1 MSSKTHILLILLIAT
16 ALAAATAVCVHSLE
30 EIHYLKT
37 FFPRTFSV
45 EEAFYAGGLELF
57 KVVIITIP
65 LLLLIIVCLVFLHH
79 RFGSSKNG

>member
-1 MSSKTHILLILLIAT
+1 MSSKPRILLKFLIAA
-16 ALAAATAVCVHSLE
+16 ALAATTAVCLYSLE

-57 KVVIITIP
+57 KVVVITVP
-65 LLLLIIVCLVFLHH
+65 LLLLIFVCLFLLLP
-79 RFGSSKNG
+79 RCDNSKNE

>member
-1 MSSKTHILLILLIAT
+1 MSSKIHIILILLIAT
-16 ALAAATAVCVHSLE
+16 ALAATTAVCVHSLE

-45 EEAFYAGGLELF
+45 EEAFYAGALELF

-65 LLLLIIVCLVFLHH
+65 LLLLIIVCLVFLHQC
-79 RFGSSKNG
+79 RANSKKG

>member
-1 MSSKTHILLILLIAT
+1 MSSKPRILLKFLIAA
-16 ALAAATAVCVHSLE
+16 ALAATTAVCLHSLE

-57 KVVIITIP
+57 KVVVITIP
-65 LLLLIIVCLVFLHH
+65 LLLLIFVCLFLLLP
-79 RFGSSKNG
+79 RCDNSKNE

>member
-1 MSSKTHILLILLIAT
+1 MSSKTHILLIVLIAT
-16 ALAAATAVCVHSLE
+16 ALAATTAVCVHSLE

-65 LLLLIIVCLVFLHH
+65 LLLLIIVCLVFLHQ